1 MTQGNAIECYN
12 LTKTYERKGH
22 KEKERVFAVKQINL
36 CVPKNSIY
44 GYLGPNGAGKSTT
57 IKMLMAGLQPTEGEI
72 WINGFDLLSEKKRA
86 LASVG
91 YIPENA
97 TAYFPDISAKKF
109 VRFMGQLRGLTRT
122 EAEISAQEQLLFV
135 GLEEQQDK
143 VISKLSEG
151 QKQRVGLAQALI
163 GDPEI
168 LILDEPTANLDPM
181 GKAEVAT
188 LFEKLRE
195 EGKTLFISSHLLAE
209 LQTITDRIS
218 VINKGVI
225 IISGTVEELL
235 AKFQPTSF
243 FISVSEQEPL
253 IKRLQRTAIVEE
265 IIVQANGLVIKTNDP
280 ETIGRVLPVMLAE
293 EKIILKEF
301 KPLLSPLER
310 IFFGAV
316 EKSILEE
323 SFNEHAT
330 TTN

>member
-1 MTQGNAIECYN
+1 
-12 LTKTYERKGH
+12 
-22 KEKERVFAVKQINL
+22 
-36 CVPKNSIY
+36 
-44 GYLGPNGAGKSTT
+44 
-57 IKMLMAGLQPTEGEI
+57 
-72 WINGFDLLSEKKRA
+72 
-86 LASVG
+86 
-91 YIPENA
+91 
-97 TAYFPDISAKKF
+97 
-109 VRFMGQLRGLTRT
+109 
-122 EAEISAQEQLLFV
+122 
-135 GLEEQQDK
+135 
-143 VISKLSEG
+143 
-151 QKQRVGLAQALI
+151 LI

-316 EKSILEE
+316 EKSTLEE